1 MPEKEKRIFAYRDLA
16 TILVHADIHEGHWA
30 LCIEFGLGA
39 ANVPIADADG
49 VLSLKPVAIVP
60 VNSIGIQKHNEPS
73 PLTVDAAEANP
84 ASAVHTEISERRRKR
99 WCGQPRRKVVRPS
112 SEKGSAATPS

>member
-16 TILVHADIHEGHWA
+16 TILVKHADIHEGHWA

-73 PLTVDAAEANP
+73 PLTVDAAEVNP
-84 ASAVHTEISERRRKR
+84 ASAVHTEISERRRK
-99 WCGQPRRKVVRPS
+99 VVRPA
-112 SEKGSAATPS
+112 SEKGSAASLGER